1 MSIVQLIALPILTIA
16 WASASF
22 GYAAATAANVN
33 PANGRAYGT
42 RYAEGPCCAADP
54 LTMPAMTPRT
64 AFAQ

>member
-33 PANGRAYGT
+33 PANGRAYGPVTSRAHVAPPT
-42 RYAEGPCCAADP
+42 R
-54 LTMPAMTPRT
+54 
-64 AFAQ
+64 